1 MKLAMIMGSPK
12 RRGSMSAHLIKEM
25 TKATRKAGEVLVFN
39 AAKPERFDEVLSC
52 DRLVFVFPLYFDSL
66 PSHVVSYL
74 EQLAAYI
81 KEHPPEKTPSV
92 YAVCNLGFYEGY
104 QTKWA
109 LGRIQCWAEAV
120 SLPWKTG
127 LGIGAGPF
135 TAHLPPEARKR
146 TDNGKEKFLELL
158 FSDTAGDNIYTE
170 PDIPKEMFVEIANA
184 NWIPQLEANHLTV
197 DDVMHPKLRHENG
210 K

>member
-1 MKLAMIMGSPK
+1 MKFAMIMGSPK
-12 RRGSMSAHLIKEM
+12 RRGSISAHLIEEM
-25 TKATRKAGEVLVFN
+25 KTTIADKGEVTIFN
-39 AAKPERFDEVLSC
+39 ALEPEQFEEVLSC

-66 PSHVVSYL
+66 PSHVISYL
-74 EQLAAYI
+74 EQLNAFI
-81 KEHPPEKTPSV
+81 QEHPPEKKPSV

-120 SLPWKTG
+120 SLPWKAG

-135 TAHLPPEARKR
+135 IPHLPPEARKR
-146 TDNGKEKFLELL
+146 TDKGKEQFLQLL
-158 FSDTAGDNIYTE
+158 LSDATGDNIYTE

-184 NWIPQLEANHLTV
+184 QWTPQLEANGLTV
-197 DDVMHPKLRHENG
+197 NDVMNPHPRQN
-210 K
+210 